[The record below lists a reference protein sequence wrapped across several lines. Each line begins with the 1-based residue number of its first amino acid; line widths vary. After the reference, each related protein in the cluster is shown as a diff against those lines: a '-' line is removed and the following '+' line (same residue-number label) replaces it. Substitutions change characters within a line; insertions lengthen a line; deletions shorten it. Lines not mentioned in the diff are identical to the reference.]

1 MGPLFTQFVRSLEDT
16 PDERLAL
23 AAWERLR
30 EILKSELKRRGLWHS
45 PPSYLGIQGWPA
57 WSGESAGRGPGQG
70 PGEGALEELVAD
82 CYSFIFVD
90 RLGRLQAQLRV
101 KPNIEGL
108 IVLNV
113 RHFFLERQK
122 EHDPLG
128 YRVFEM
134 VHAAMLQ
141 AIGEGELF
149 VLSGDAQVRN
159 HTVLGFALGAPE
171 DAAPPA
177 PPAPPAWAPL
187 APLVA
192 GWNDELLPD
201 LVMARGRRQ
210 EEVWARLRVLVRG
223 LEPQGV
229 RSFRFRDVLDPLKS
243 GARLRWAALLEEG
256 EEGGARASGL
266 PAPDGAGRRVLPET
280 PVESQESLE
289 KLTRYVSAAVSRMPM
304 APQTREYL
312 ATLWQYLK
320 LQVGAG
326 EPAGSLARRMAEL
339 GEEERLSHRRL
350 AQVLGIPRERL
361 PGLFSTL
368 RQLATQAQ
376 SLARSGRRGQPAR
389 PETPARPAPEASNW
403 EEAG

>member
-1 MGPLFTQFVRSLEDT
+1 MGPLFTQFVRSLEGT
-16 PDERLAL
+16 ADERLAL

-45 PPSYLGIQGWPA
+45 PPSYLGVHGWPS
-57 WSGESAGRGPGQG
+57 WSGEGAGHRPGA
-70 PGEGALEELVAD
+70 GALEELVAD
-82 CYSFIFVD
+82 CYSYIFVD

-108 IVLNV
+108 VLLNV

-134 VHAAMLQ
+134 AHAAVLQ
-141 AIGEGELF
+141 AVGEGELF

-159 HTVLGFALGAPE
+159 HTVLGFAPGTSE
-171 DAAPPA
+171 EVPPA
-177 PPAPPAWAPL
+177 VLARL

-192 GWNDELLPD
+192 RWNDELLPD
-201 LVMARGRRQ
+201 LVLARGRRQ
-210 EEVWARLRVLVRG
+210 EEVWARLRALIRG
-223 LEPQGV
+223 LEPQGI
-229 RSFRFRDVLDPLKS
+229 RSFRFRDLLDPLKS
-243 GARLRWAALLEEG
+243 GARLRWAALLEDG
-256 EEGGARASGL
+256 EEGGARAAGAA
-266 PAPDGAGRRVLPET
+266 APDGRQVLPET
-280 PVESQESLE
+280 LVESQESLE
-289 KLTRYVSAAVSRMPM
+289 KLTRYVSVAVSRMPM

-320 LQVGAG
+320 LRAGAA
-326 EPAGSLARRMAEL
+326 EPAGALARRVADL

-350 AQVLGIPRERL
+350 SQVLGIPRERL

-376 SLARSGRRGQPAR
+376 SLARTGRRGQPAR
-389 PETPARPAPEASNW
+389 LASPEPLPRPANPPSPEW